1 MLVVVHKNYD
11 AQVLLVAVHKNDGA
25 QALVVV
31 AVLENGYPQALVVVA
46 VLENDEGLV
55 LVDDIGDEMA
65 VLLDYLLVPSRPPIY
80 TV

>member
-11 AQVLLVAVHKNDGA
+11 AQVLVVAVHKNDGA
-25 QALVVV
+25 
-31 AVLENGYPQALVVVA
+31 QALVVVA

-65 VLLDYLLVPSRPPIY
+65 VLVDYLLVPSRPPIY